1 MLDSSPAPRGPSVH
15 RSVYVHV
22 PFCRHRCGY
31 CDFTLVAGRDD
42 LADRYLAALD
52 RELDRVAPP
61 TPGGRVELDTLF
73 LGGGTPTRLTSP
85 QLDRLFAAVFR
96 RYRLAEGA
104 EVSVEANP
112 SDVTPELVDCLADA
126 GVNRVSLGV
135 QSFDADA
142 LKVLERDHAPADVP
156 RVLETV
162 RRRIE
167 NISLDLIYA
176 VPGHDLAGWE
186 ATLDAALALEPTH
199 LSTYGLTFEKGTAF
213 WSRRRKGELI
223 SPPEESERAMYAA
236 AMDRPAAAGFRQY
249 ELSSHARP
257 GSECRHNRAYWCG
270 DDFEA
275 FGPGAANLLGGVRRM
290 NHRGV
295 LGWLRRVEAGEPPWI
310 EEETLDPEERARE
323 LVMLNLRRVEGV
335 VSDDFARR
343 TGSAVDDLLGDD
355 LVEQR
360 RRGLVESD
368 EAGVR
373 LTRDGRFV
381 ADGVMAAFL

>member
-1 MLDSSPAPRGPSVH
+1 MH
-15 RSVYVHV
+15 RSAYVHV

-52 RELDRVAPP
+52 RELDRVEPP

-73 LGGGTPTRLTSP
+73 LGGGTPTRLTGP
-85 QLDRLFAAVFR
+85 QLDTLFGSLFR

-112 SDVTPELVDCLADA
+112 SDVTPDLVDRLADL

-135 QSFDADA
+135 QSFDAAA
-142 LKVLERDHAPADVP
+142 LRVLERDHAPAEIPAV
-156 RVLETV
+156 VETI

-167 NISLDLIYA
+167 NVSLDLIFA
-176 VPGHDLAGWE
+176 VPGQDLTGWE
-186 ATLDAALALEPTH
+186 ATLDAALALEPSH

-213 WSRRRKGELI
+213 WSRRRRGTLVAAA
-223 SPPEESERAMYAA
+223 EEEERAMYAA
-236 AMDRPAAAGFRQY
+236 AMDRPAAAGYRQY

-257 GSECRHNRAYWCG
+257 GAECRHNRVYWSG

-275 FGPGAANLLGGVRRM
+275 FGPGAANLIAGARRT

-295 LGWLRRVEAGEPPWI
+295 LGWLG
-310 EEETLDPEERARE
+310 RARI
-323 LVMLNLRRVEGV
+323 
-335 VSDDFARR
+335 
-343 TGSAVDDLLGDD
+343 
-355 LVEQR
+355 
-360 RRGLVESD
+360 
-368 EAGVR
+368 
-373 LTRDGRFV
+373 
-381 ADGVMAAFL
+381 